1 MMQLAKKKA
10 EALIE
15 RDDQYDKERNEKE
28 KKKGKSISGGNELDV
43 KFLVVIVLLN
53 NFI

>member
-28 KKKGKSISGGNELDV
+28 KKKENQYLEGMNLT
-43 KFLVVIVLLN
+43 
-53 NFI
+53 